1 MTQSS
6 TESLM
11 RAEID
16 ETPEA
21 VRRLLAQSGEAIR
34 AAGAALRE
42 LDPPVVATVAR
53 GSSDHAATYFKYAT
67 EILSGVPVASFGPSV
82 VSIYGAKLKLKGAAA
97 LAISQSGKS
106 PDIVSLLSAARA
118 GGAKTIALVNA
129 PSSPLEQAADH
140 FVALGAGPEKSVAAT
155 KSFVSSVAA
164 ALGIL
169 AAWTGDAKLQAALD
183 RLPEHLDEAL
193 RQDWSEAIDV
203 AVDAR
208 SLYTLGRGVGFAVAN
223 EAALKFKETSLLH
236 AESYSGAELLH
247 GPVSLI
253 EGGFP
258 VFAFLPDDA
267 AHANLVGVAMQLE
280 AKGAKLFVAG
290 RGAPGHRLPTVPTG
304 HPLTEPLVMLLSFY
318 GFVEQVARARG
329 FDPDVPRGLS
339 KVTETV

>member
-1 MTQSS
+1 MSQSPK
-6 TESLM
+6 SLM
-11 RAEID
+11 RAEI
-16 ETPEA
+16 EEAPEA
-21 VRRLLAQSGEAIR
+21 VRRLLGQSGGAIR
-34 AAGAALRE
+34 SAGRALRE

-82 VSIYGAKLKLKGAAA
+82 VSIYGARLRLKGAAA

-106 PDIVSLLSAARA
+106 PDIVSLLTAARV
-118 GGAKTIALVNA
+118 GGAQTIALVNA
-129 PSSPLEQAADH
+129 PSSPLEAAAEH
-140 FVALGAGPEKSVAAT
+140 AVALAAGPEKSVAAT
-155 KSFVSSVAA
+155 KSFVCSVAA

-169 AAWTGDAKLQAALD
+169 AAWTGDESLAAALE
-183 RLPEHLDEAL
+183 RLPEQLDGAL
-193 RQDWSEAIDV
+193 RQDWTAPLDA
-203 AVDAR
+203 AVTAR
-208 SLYTLGRGVGFAVAN
+208 SLYTLGRGVGFAVAA

-236 AESYSGAELLH
+236 AEAYSGAELLH
-247 GPVSLI
+247 GPVSLV

-258 VFAFLPDDA
+258 VFAFLPEDA
-267 AHANLVGVAMQLE
+267 AHANLVGVAEQLV
-280 AKGAKLFVAG
+280 AKGARLFVAG
-290 RGAPGHRLPTVPTG
+290 KGAPGHLLPTVATG

>member
-1 MTQSS
+1 MSQSQK
-6 TESLM
+6 SLM
-11 RAEID
+11 RSEID

-21 VRRLLAQSGEAIR
+21 VRRLLAQSGAAMH
-34 AAGAALRE
+34 AAGLALRD

-82 VSIYGAKLKLKGAAA
+82 VSIYGARLKLKGAAA
-97 LAISQSGKS
+97 LAISQSGQS

-129 PSSPLEQAADH
+129 PGSPLEASADH
-140 FVALGAGPEKSVAAT
+140 AVRLSAGPERSVAAT
-155 KSFVSSVAA
+155 KSFVASVAA

-169 AAWTGDAKLQAALD
+169 AAWTGDEKLGAALD
-183 RLPEHLDEAL
+183 ALPDHLDAAL
-193 RQDWSEAIDV
+193 THDWSEALEATV
-203 AVDAR
+203 QAG
-208 SLYTLGRGVGFAVAN
+208 SLYTLGRGVGFAVAG

-247 GPVSLI
+247 GPVSLV

-267 AHANLVGVAMQLE
+267 AHANLVGVAGQLA

-290 RGAPGHRLPTVPTG
+290 RNAPGHLLPTTATG

-318 GFVEQVARARG
+318 GFVEKVARARG
-329 FDPDVPRGLS
+329 LDPDVPRGLS